1 MLSSTYKNFQV
12 ELPWHTPQQR
22 KRYKIWFLRAVYM
35 SRKSIQEVEFWC
47 GTVPTILGHAPF
59 TINAT
64 GSDWPNPMYC
74 QIEEKKTI
82 SRNDCSFYCYKKK
95 QCYGVALLLLHI
107 YIWAWNLKGNP
118 KKSISQCWPFWPQQ
132 GGLLYLLVLKIW
144 FDWQYCC
151 RIYNIQEKKTL
162 SPILMY
168 WIF

>member
-1 MLSSTYKNFQV
+1 MLSSTYENFQV

-74 QIEEKKTI
+74 QIEEKKLFPEMI
-82 SRNDCSFYCYKKK
+82 VVFIVIKKNNVMV
-95 QCYGVALLLLHI
+95 CCTTLVT

>member
-1 MLSSTYKNFQV
+1 
-12 ELPWHTPQQR
+12 
-22 KRYKIWFLRAVYM
+22 M

-82 SRNDCSFYCYKKK
+82 SRNDCGFYCYKKNN
-95 QCYGVALLLLHI
+95 VMVLHYCCL
-107 YIWAWNLKGNP
+107 YIFGHGTWKVIR

>member
-1 MLSSTYKNFQV
+1 MYSKNGKICINICCTFFSCIFFADFRPTVLSSTYENFQV

-74 QIEEKKTI
+74 QIEEKK
-82 SRNDCSFYCYKKK
+82 NYFPKWLWF
-95 QCYGVALLLLHI
+95 LLLQKKTMLWCCTTLVT

-118 KKSISQCWPFWPQQ
+118 KKSISQCWPF
-132 GGLLYLLVLKIW
+132 
-144 FDWQYCC
+144 
-151 RIYNIQEKKTL
+151 
-162 SPILMY
+162 
-168 WIF
+168 

>member
-1 MLSSTYKNFQV
+1 MLSSTYENFQV

-82 SRNDCSFYCYKKK
+82 SRNDCGFYCYKKNNVMV
-95 QCYGVALLLLHI
+95 CCTTLVT

-118 KKSISQCWPFWPQQ
+118 KKVYPNA
-132 GGLLYLLVLKIW
+132 GLFGHNTEKDSLYSLVLKIW

-151 RIYNIQEKKTL
+151 RIYNNQEKKTL